1 MSMTPDEQ
9 SEFLQIY
16 LDETE
21 EGLDALIETL
31 LVLENDPQSKSHLNE
46 AFRMVHTIKGAA
58 GMMGFDDI
66 TTLTHQL
73 ESRFEKLRSGILLLD
88 KPTVTLSLKCVD
100 YLRACNEQ
108 IRNSESLTNPA
119 ELLKEL
125 RSLDS
130 NEAKPIEPQPIA
142 EVSAPEE
149 PAPPEATPSEST
161 QPEVPAS
168 EEPAVDE
175 QTPETPAEETPVAET
190 PKLAGFETPTYR
202 VSVIFEPGLKLLDMK
217 GQLVVS
223 RLSQVCEVVSTEP
236 TVEGLATLTGPV
248 GFELVVA
255 SDRSEE
261 EISEA
266 ADVHGV
272 LRVRVVGS
280 EQAGEPAE
288 AEEAEP
294 EVTLPSDEETATLEP
309 AEPAEPAPAVP
320 PQPEAKPSETKAK
333 VAETVRVEIERLDH
347 LLNLAGE
354 LVINKARFAQIAARM
369 NPVFQQSGALS
380 RFRAL
385 SENLRN
391 AIGQMKEEGGASNGE
406 TNGDANGD
414 WGQHFGELERELDE
428 LKDQAEQWEESRRY
442 FGQMNEAIDQ
452 LSRVSENLQ
461 RGVLQTRMVPVAPLF
476 NRFKRVVRDLSSDR
490 DKKVTLE
497 IRGEKT
503 ELDKRMIDELG
514 DPLVHLIRNS
524 IDHGMETTAER
535 VEAGKPAQGT
545 ITLEASHS
553 GNNIFIIVRDDGR
566 GISVE
571 KVRKR
576 IVERELMSAAVAEAL
591 SDEQVIEYIWH
602 PGFSTASQVTNI
614 SGRGVGMDIVKTRI
628 SELNGTVDVESSV
641 GEGTTFTIRLPLTLA
656 IIKSLL
662 LRIGQ
667 VIYSVP
673 IDDVREIVAVT
684 PEEIVTVHE
693 KETLDVRGKYIP
705 VVSINDLFSWHSIP
719 YKYKVYD
726 PPEDSLINV
735 LVLQTSGRS
744 FGLRVD
750 ELLGGEEIVIKSLS
764 ENFISIRGLSGA
776 SILGDGTV
784 SLLLDVPAMMNL
796 M

>member
-21 EGLDALIETL
+21 EGLDALVETL
-31 LVLENDPQSKSHLNE
+31 LVLENDPQSRSHLNE

-88 KPTVTLSLKCVD
+88 KPTVSLSLKCVD

-130 NEAKPIEPQPIA
+130 NESKPIEPQPIA
-142 EVSAPEE
+142 EAQ
-149 PAPPEATPSEST
+149 ATEKPTSEL
-161 QPEVPAS
+161 
-168 EEPAVDE
+168 
-175 QTPETPAEETPVAET
+175 PVADSPVVET

-280 EQAGEPAE
+280 EQAGEPAKAKE
-288 AEEAEP
+288 A
-294 EVTLPSDEETATLEP
+294 EVTLPSDEKTATVEVVDS
-309 AEPAEPAPAVP
+309 APAVSS
-320 PQPEAKPSETKAK
+320 QPDAKPTETKAK

-354 LVINKARFAQIAARM
+354 LVINKARFAQIASRM
-369 NPVFQQSGALS
+369 SPIFQQSGALS

-391 AIGQMKEEGGASNGE
+391 AIGQMKEAGRTGNGE
-406 TNGDANGD
+406 TKRDANGD
-414 WGQHFGELERELDE
+414 WGQYFGELERELDE

-442 FGQMNEAIDQ
+442 FGQMSEAIDQ

-490 DKKVTLE
+490 VKKVTLE

-524 IDHGMETTAER
+524 IDHGMETSAER

-726 PPEDSLINV
+726 PPEDSLVNV